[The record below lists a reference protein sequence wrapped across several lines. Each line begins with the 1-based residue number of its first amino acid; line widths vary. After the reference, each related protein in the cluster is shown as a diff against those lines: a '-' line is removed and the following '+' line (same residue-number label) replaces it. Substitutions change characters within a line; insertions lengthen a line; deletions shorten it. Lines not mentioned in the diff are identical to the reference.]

1 MRRTAGEVVN
11 RPSLD
16 VPIDARS
23 IRVVVD
29 RVIDGYFLTVSMT
42 VGELTRVLTE
52 TTVPTFNEAETIA
65 RAHAADNGFPWD
77 KVAVICR

>member
-1 MRRTAGEVVN
+1 VVVN
-11 RPSLD
+11 SPGVD
-16 VPIDARS
+16 VPIDACS

-52 TTVPTFNEAETIA
+52 TSVPTFNEAETIA
-65 RAHAADNGFPWD
+65 RAYAADNGFPWD

>member
-11 RPSLD
+11 GPSPD

-23 IRVVVD
+23 IRVIVD
-29 RVIDGYFLTVSMT
+29 RVIDGYSLTVSIT
-42 VGELTRVLTE
+42 AGERTRVLTE
-52 TTVPTFNEAETIA
+52 TTVSTFDEAEKIA
-65 RAHAADNGFPWD
+65 RAQAADNGFPWH